1 MLVKLQTAEVNQN
14 TKSNYDVKKTKN
26 KQFYDWQLSRKN
38 ISRQSLADK
47 FLNRNIPVWKKK
59 KRSCQIRNQDL
70 CHPRRIQNLQTKKPE
85 KQQKSNSLKT
95 EP

>member
-47 FLNRNIPVWKKK
+47 FLNRNI
-59 KRSCQIRNQDL
+59 
-70 CHPRRIQNLQTKKPE
+70 
-85 KQQKSNSLKT
+85 
-95 EP
+95 